1 MIAGRRVLAVVPARS
16 GSKGIPDKNVQL
28 LDGCS
33 LLGWAGRTLRACPS
47 VDRAIVSTDSR
58 AYAAE
63 AERHGLAAPFL
74 RPPDLSRDTSGAV
87 ETMIHAL
94 EATQAHYGERYDV
107 VLIVEPTCP
116 LRVPADIEG
125 ALGLLV
131 EHDADSVVT
140 VSRLDSKYHPH
151 KILKVDHERLSFY
164 DPAGKEV
171 VMRQTLS
178 PLYYRNGAC
187 YAIRSSCLVERRV
200 IISENTR
207 PYVIDRPLVN
217 IDTPE
222 ELEMARLLMSRA
234 PLAPKASR

>member
-1 MIAGRRVLAVVPARS
+1 MISGHRVLAVVPARS

-33 LLGWAGRTLRACPS
+33 LIGWAGRTLGACPS
-47 VDRAIVSTDSR
+47 VDRAIVSTDSP

-74 RPPDLSRDTSGAV
+74 RPPELSRDTTGAV
-87 ETMIHAL
+87 ETVVHAL
-94 EATQAHYGERYDV
+94 ETAQAHYGEQYDV

-116 LRVPADIEG
+116 LRVPGDIEG

-131 EHDADSVVT
+131 ESDADSVVT

-151 KILKVDHERLSFY
+151 KILKVDHDRLSFY
-164 DPAGKEV
+164 DAAGKGV
-171 VMRQTLS
+171 VARQTLS

-187 YAIRSSCLVERRV
+187 YAVRSRCLVDQGV

-217 IDTPE
+217 IDAPE

-234 PLAPKASR
+234 RLAQP